1 MTKFR
6 ESLVNRMSRIY
17 GYENKIVIDFCHLCE
32 AWENNDWNNKCL
44 AVLVESHEADPVIFE
59 EE

>member
-1 MTKFR
+1 MTICR
-6 ESLVNRMSRIY
+6 EKLIDRMTAIY
-17 GYENKIVIDFCHLCE
+17 GFENPIVLDFCRLCE